1 MTTTT
6 GPSAGEEPLD
16 RALVAAS
23 AAVGEAAAAVTWQT
37 GDVAVLGAVRR
48 VAVLRAQVESL
59 FLDLVRQVDDRGL
72 ATASPVATTPEGFL
86 RTTCLLDPGQARRD
100 VAAARATAPGE
111 PLAPLGTALAE
122 GRTSRGHVDVAVRC
136 LDAIPSHVLARP
148 GAAARAV
155 AYLQQ
160 AADGTGPTG
169 MRRSADQLLARLV
182 PERADR
188 FDPHAHQRRFLDVH
202 TDDTGMVVGS
212 FQLNAVT
219 GATFRTALDQHSAP
233 SVGADGDPD
242 RRIARQRRADALGAV
257 CETALGVAVP
267 RRGERPR
274 IVVLATAEQLA
285 GASAGSASLESGD
298 PLSHAE
304 ATRLACDAV
313 LQRVVMDPSAGPLDV
328 GRAHRLVTLA
338 QRRALEARDGG
349 CIIPGCGAKAS
360 WCDAHHLVAWSV
372 GGPTDLC
379 NLCLLCPA
387 HHTAVHAGA
396 WRVHLQDGQ
405 LLVTPPRW
413 VDPTRTPRPVRH
425 HVLRRAVDDLD
436 LDLSPD
442 PDPDRQLNPVHV
454 DLRSP
459 AGPVVTPQPHG
470 PPRAAPPGRATPPWQ
485 THRVHQVPYDVA
497 LRSDRAGRLLT
508 LPVAPATHVD
518 LSVEPLVALL
528 QALLD
533 EQAPGAP

>member
-1 MTTTT
+1 M
-6 GPSAGEEPLD
+6 
-16 RALVAAS
+16 
-23 AAVGEAAAAVTWQT
+23 
-37 GDVAVLGAVRR
+37 
-48 VAVLRAQVESL
+48 
-59 FLDLVRQVDDRGL
+59 
-72 ATASPVATTPEGFL
+72 
-86 RTTCLLDPGQARRD
+86 
-100 VAAARATAPGE
+100 
-111 PLAPLGTALAE
+111 
-122 GRTSRGHVDVAVRC
+122 
-136 LDAIPSHVLARP
+136 
-148 GAAARAV
+148 
-155 AYLQQ
+155 
-160 AADGTGPTG
+160 
-169 MRRSADQLLARLV
+169 
-182 PERADR
+182 
-188 FDPHAHQRRFLDVH
+188 H

-212 FQLNAVT
+212 FQLDAVT

-233 SVGADGDPD
+233 TVGAEGDPD
-242 RRIARQRRADALGAV
+242 RRSARQRRADALGAV

-274 IVVLATAEQLA
+274 IVVLATPEQLA
-285 GASAGSASLESGD
+285 GASAGSAFLESGD

-304 ATRLACDAV
+304 TTRLACDAV

-328 GRAHRLVTLA
+328 GRTHRLVTLA
-338 QRRALEARDGG
+338 QRRALEVRDGG
-349 CIIPGCGAKAS
+349 CVIPGCGAQAI
-360 WCDAHHLVAWSV
+360 WCDAHHLVAWSA

-387 HHTAVHAGA
+387 HHTVVHAGS
-396 WRVHLQDGQ
+396 WRVFLEDGQ

-425 HVLRRAVDDLD
+425 HVLRRTVDDLD

-442 PDPDRQLNPVHV
+442 LDPDSDPDRQPNPVHDV
-454 DLRSP
+454 DLSPP
-459 AGPVVTPQPHG
+459 AGPVATRQPHG
-470 PPRAAPPGRATPPWQ
+470 PPPGAPPGRAAPPWPA
-485 THRVHQVPYDVA
+485 HRVHQVPYDVA